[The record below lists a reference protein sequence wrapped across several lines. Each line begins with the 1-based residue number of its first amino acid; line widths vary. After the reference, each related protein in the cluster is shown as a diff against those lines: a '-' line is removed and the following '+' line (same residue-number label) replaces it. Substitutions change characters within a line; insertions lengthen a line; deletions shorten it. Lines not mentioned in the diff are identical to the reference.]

1 MNQIDQIL
9 NLAALL
15 LWFNWRS
22 ARFVRRPDLS
32 VLSLAATLKK
42 AGPNASIRLFY
53 ASSLAGLLLVR
64 SVAYW
69 HLGTG
74 ANWTPALDLVAIS
87 LPFRSDHFH
96 LMLIYS
102 FLSFA
107 VTLAMFYAWLL
118 LISVANR
125 KVPDGDPLQKL
136 LRLHLGWLEHCP
148 AVVKLLLPMAS
159 AFLAWCVLSPICV
172 RLGTI
177 PSPISRVHLCQQ
189 AAVLCVASLL
199 CWKYLLIVIFLLH
212 LLNSYV
218 YLGNAA
224 ILSFATTTARN
235 LLRCV
240 GWLPLQI
247 GRLDFAPLAGTA
259 LVLVAAEFGTNWLPR
274 IYQRL
279 PF

>member
-1 MNQIDQIL
+1 MNLIAQIL
-9 NLAALL
+9 DLAALL

-22 ARFVRRPDLS
+22 THLVRRPDLS

-42 AGPNASIRLFY
+42 AGPNASLRAFY
-53 ASSLAGLLLVR
+53 LASLIGLLFIR

-74 ANWTPALDLVAIS
+74 ANWTPALNLAAIS
-87 LPFRSDHFH
+87 LPFRSDHYV

-102 FLSFA
+102 LLSFA
-107 VTLAMFYAWLL
+107 MTLAMFYAWLL

-125 KVPDGDPLQKL
+125 KVPDTDPLQKL
-136 LRLHLGWLEHCP
+136 LRLHLGGLERCP
-148 AVVKLLLPMAS
+148 AAVKLLLPMTS
-159 AFLAWCVLSPICV
+159 AFLAWCVLSPLCV
-172 RLGTI
+172 RLGII
-177 PSPISRVHLCQQ
+177 PSPVSRAHLGQQ

-199 CWKYLLIVIFLLH
+199 CWKYLLLAIFLLH

-218 YLGNAA
+218 YLGNTAV
-224 ILSFATTTARN
+224 LGFATTTARN
-235 LLRCV
+235 LLRCA

-259 LVLVAAEFGTNWLPR
+259 LVLIAAEFGADWLPR
-274 IYQRL
+274 IYQQL